1 MHYRICG
8 LSPEPFRH
16 LFGLDDAALAQQ
28 SIRRY
33 AVDEAPGFPCRVG
46 LEDLPVGASALLLN
60 YEHQPA
66 ESPYRARGPIFV
78 REGAADVAVFEDR
91 VPEVMAR
98 RVLSVRPGI
107 TSLASVT
114 YRDEEAILVGDD
126 WERVYIDEVMPAKL
140 AIDRAYVV
148 RQSLW
153 LDLKILAATVLAP
166 LRLERLVNLDGAL
179 TALRDGTDTARKAV
193 PA

>member
-98 RVLSVRPGI
+98 RVLSVRGYDDAGYI
-107 TSLASVT
+107 QAAEVT
-114 YRDEEAILVGDD
+114 DG
-126 WERVYIDEVMPAKL
+126 RVL
-140 AIDRAYVV
+140 
-148 RQSLW
+148 
-153 LDLKILAATVLAP
+153 
-166 LRLERLVNLDGAL
+166 
-179 TALRDGTDTARKAV
+179 DTAIRRLFSREDVRYLHVHYAGRGCYAGLV
-193 PA
+193 ERC